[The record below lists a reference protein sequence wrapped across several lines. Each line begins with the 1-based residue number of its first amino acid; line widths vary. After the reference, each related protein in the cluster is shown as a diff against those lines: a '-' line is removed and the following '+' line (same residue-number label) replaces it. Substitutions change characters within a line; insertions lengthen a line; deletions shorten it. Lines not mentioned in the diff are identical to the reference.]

1 MVKVTLIY
9 AKWCNVCPTAMKL
22 WKDLKS
28 KYDFEYEE
36 LDLETPEGMALVKEY
51 SIHGVPT
58 TIIDGKVEFIGLPK
72 KLKAAAFVSK

>member
-1 MVKVTLIY
+1 MVKVTLVY

-22 WKDLKS
+22 WNDLKS

-51 SIHGVPT
+51 SIHSVPT
-58 TIIDGKVEFIGLPK
+58 TIIDGKVEFIGLPQ

>member
-22 WKDLKS
+22 WNDLKS

-36 LDLETPEGMALVKEY
+36 VDLETPEGTALVGEH

-58 TIIDGKVEFIGLPK
+58 TIIDGKVEFIGVPK
-72 KLKAAAFVSK
+72 KLKAAAFVS